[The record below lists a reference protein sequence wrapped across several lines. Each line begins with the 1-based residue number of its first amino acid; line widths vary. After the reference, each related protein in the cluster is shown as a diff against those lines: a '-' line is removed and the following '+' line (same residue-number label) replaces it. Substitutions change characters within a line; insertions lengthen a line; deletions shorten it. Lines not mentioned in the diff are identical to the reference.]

1 MNATEAKEKV
11 VNTIIEKGL
20 EEREETL
27 MVKEI
32 YDKLEKYMGDHPEF
46 SFMMVSYNSK
56 DKVGTSFLLG
66 NEDDIAKECASLMLY
81 NKDQGISRT
90 FNKVFTRLFN
100 LCRKFG

>member
-1 MNATEAKEKV
+1 MKATEAKEKV
-11 VNTIIEKGL
+11 VNTVIEKGL

-27 MVKEI
+27 MVKGI
-32 YDKLEKYMGDHPEF
+32 YDKLYDYVKDHPES
-46 SFMMVSYNSK
+46 SFMVVSYNNK

-66 NEDDIAKECASLMLY
+66 DEDNIAKECASLMLY
-81 NKDQGISRT
+81 NKDQVISRT

>member
-1 MNATEAKEKV
+1 MEKE
-11 VNTIIEKGL
+11 VNIVIEKGL

-32 YDKLEKYMGDHPEF
+32 YDKLDDYMKDHPES
-46 SFMMVSYNSK
+46 SFMVVSYDSK

-66 NEDDIAKECASLMLY
+66 DEEDIAKECASLMLY
-81 NKDQGISRT
+81 NKDHGISRT

>member
-1 MNATEAKEKV
+1 MNATGAKEKV

-27 MVKEI
+27 MVKGI
-32 YDKLEKYMGDHPEF
+32 YDKLYDYVKDHPES
-46 SFMMVSYNSK
+46 SFMVVSYNNK

-66 NEDDIAKECASLMLY
+66 DEDNIAKECASLMLY
-81 NKDQGISRT
+81 NKDQVISRT

>member
-1 MNATEAKEKV
+1 MNAAKEKE
-11 VNTIIEKGL
+11 VNIVIEKGL

-27 MVKEI
+27 IVKEI
-32 YDKLEKYMGDHPEF
+32 YDKLEKYMGEHPES
-46 SFMMVSYNSK
+46 SFMVISYNSK

-66 NEDDIAKECASLMLY
+66 DEDNIAKECASLMLY
-81 NKDQGISRT
+81 NKDHEISRT

>member
-1 MNATEAKEKV
+1 MSNMAKKKV

-32 YDKLEKYMGDHPEF
+32 YDKLEKYIGEHPES
-46 SFMMVSYNSK
+46 SFMVVSYNNK

-66 NEDDIAKECASLMLY
+66 SEEDIAKECTSLMLY
-81 NKDQGISRT
+81 KKDHEISKT
-90 FNKVFTRLFN
+90 FNRVFTHLFN
-100 LCRKFG
+100 FCRKFG

>member
-1 MNATEAKEKV
+1 MNSTEAKEKV

-32 YDKLEKYMGDHPEF
+32 YDKLYDYMKDHPEF
-46 SFMMVSYNSK
+46 SFMVVSYNSK

-66 NEDDIAKECASLMLY
+66 DEDDIAKECASLMLY
-81 NKDQGISRT
+81 NKDHGISRT